1 VKVRGAV
8 VDRLAAVPVVVIHVV
23 AALPFLVLGVLALL
37 GGVVVVMVAL
47 LLGITVVMV
56 VLLGYDGERRTTDAE
71 EDACG
76 ESLLEQDVFTS
87 VRRMDERG
95 VQL

>member
-8 VDRLAAVPVVVIHVV
+8 VDRLAAVPVVVIDVV
-23 AALPFLVLGVLALL
+23 AAFPLLVLDVLAL
-37 GGVVVVMVAL
+37 VMIFVAIAL

-76 ESLLEQDVFTS
+76 ESLFEQDVFTS
-87 VRRMDERG
+87 ACRMDERG
-95 VQL
+95 VLL